1 MNHAVYIKRYPE
13 SLFKT
18 DMCESWL
25 NHWNWYHDNL
35 CSLKQYKI
43 VITFMHN
50 QFILKCALLSCLFEP
65 HITCKNNL
73 GKSILQFWCIRNFW
87 VCIPSCC
94 LFASI
99 NYRFFFQFIQINSVT
114 HCTCIKK
121 SIRTMML
128 DACLRLIQYMVAI

>member
-1 MNHAVYIKRYPE
+1 MQYILKDTRKV
-13 SLFKT
+13 SLKLICVNLDLITKT
-18 DMCESWL
+18 DTMTIYV
-25 NHWNWYHDNL
+25 HQ
-35 CSLKQYKI
+35 KQYKI
-43 VITFMHN
+43 VITSMHN

-65 HITCKNNL
+65 HITCKNNH